1 MFVDVYYTLN
11 NPTRILL
18 EKVVVMFVDKLAL
31 KVAECFVD
39 KYCILNIKIV
49 EHLKTIWGL
58 CIRR

>member
-1 MFVDVYYTLN
+1 MFVDEYYTLN
-11 NPTRILL
+11 KRPRTLY
-18 EKVVVMFVDKLAL
+18 EKVAVMFVDKLAV